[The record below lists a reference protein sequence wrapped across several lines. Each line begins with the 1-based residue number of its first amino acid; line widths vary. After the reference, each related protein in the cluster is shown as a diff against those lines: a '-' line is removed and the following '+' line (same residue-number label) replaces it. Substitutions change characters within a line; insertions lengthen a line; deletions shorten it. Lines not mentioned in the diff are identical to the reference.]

1 MQGNLSACHAIK
13 EPPGKELTQENNNMT
28 ASSCR
33 RSKTTEL
40 KNKKKAE
47 MSKTEED
54 KQYTGE
60 TVAH

>member
-1 MQGNLSACHAIK
+1 
-13 EPPGKELTQENNNMT
+13 MT

-33 RSKTTEL
+33 RSKKTEL

-47 MSKTEED
+47 MSKTEEG

>member
-1 MQGNLSACHAIK
+1 
-13 EPPGKELTQENNNMT
+13 MT
-28 ASSCR
+28 ASSRR

>member
-1 MQGNLSACHAIK
+1 
-13 EPPGKELTQENNNMT
+13 MT

-33 RSKTTEL
+33 RSMTTEI
-40 KNKKKAE
+40 KKKKAE
-47 MSKTEED
+47 MSKTEEG